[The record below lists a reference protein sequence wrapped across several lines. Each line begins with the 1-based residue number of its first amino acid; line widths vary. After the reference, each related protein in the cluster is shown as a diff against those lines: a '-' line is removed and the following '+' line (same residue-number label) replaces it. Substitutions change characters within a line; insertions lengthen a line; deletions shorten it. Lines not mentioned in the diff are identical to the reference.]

1 MYKMRKYWKGGTY
14 YNPSSKEED
23 IKLGDLKSVQ
33 RGDICPLP
41 LYGGQD
47 FSRTDVEEGILDRR
61 EREDQ

>member
-33 RGDICPLP
+33 RGDI
-41 LYGGQD
+41 
-47 FSRTDVEEGILDRR
+47 
-61 EREDQ
+61 